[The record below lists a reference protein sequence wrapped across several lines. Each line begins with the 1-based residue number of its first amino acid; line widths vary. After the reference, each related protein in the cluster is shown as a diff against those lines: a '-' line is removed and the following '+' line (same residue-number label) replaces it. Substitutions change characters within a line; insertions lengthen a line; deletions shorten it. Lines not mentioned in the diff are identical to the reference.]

1 MSISESKITPKNGPF
16 LLNSSQG
23 EILIIAIL
31 IALNAG
37 LLLARLGSSSALG
50 SANDRSR
57 WCTVWSISA
66 RGTFQIDEIIQRSG
80 WDSIDKVRHEGHFYS
95 TKPPLYPTMLAG
107 LYRLINQVTGW
118 SLITETETVSRLILL
133 LANLIPFW
141 IALFVFWKL
150 LLLYEF
156 PAEVRV
162 IILAMLA
169 FATPFLPYLT
179 VLNNH
184 TIAVV
189 TLIFAIYPA
198 ARIQKAHATHEL
210 LSSRKLAL
218 LYMNAGFFAAFTC
231 CNELPAGLFGI
242 AIFLVLCK
250 VDCKRTWMWFVP
262 AALVPLIAFFVT
274 NIIVTGGWK
283 PFYLYYGTEKYVY
296 EHLGIPSYWAE
307 PRGVD
312 RARDTVPQYLF
323 HCLVGHHGIFSL
335 TPIFLLAIP
344 GFIRGLRSKIS
355 WQRIWHLI
363 GLLLTLA
370 ILAFY
375 WKRTENYNYGGVSV
389 ALRWT
394 LWLTPFWMLAIA
406 ETMRCCSIRKWIAI
420 CLLILTLPS
429 MYTAWGP
436 WNTPWQQPWLFNAMS
451 SQGWIDY
458 SDPPPKLEKPAHSWL
473 ITLPQSTEVD
483 KDYWVE
489 FITGESTLLRIADAG
504 PSEFEGQPARKMTIV
519 ERDHNDQPLRS
530 RELTV
535 NTQRVLAGKDPD
547 QFLLDW
553 TDSKANTT
561 RNDQVVF
568 LRGIPTSRT
577 YHRNFDRYVFIPVRD
592 DAFRCLR
599 LAANVWDPQAIPE
612 KSRIERVDLW
622 LSEEI
627 PFGLAKMLQSV
638 STSPGRDL
646 VSRKS
651 WRAVKFNVVE
661 STQ

>member
-1 MSISESKITPKNGPF
+1 MSNSESNF
-16 LLNSSQG
+16 LNENQPLLPAAFHW
-23 EILIIAIL
+23 EVFIVAIL

-37 LLLARLGSSSALG
+37 LLIARLGSSSALG

-57 WCTVWSISA
+57 WCTIWSISA
-66 RGTFQIDEIIQRSG
+66 RGTYQIDEIIQNPG

-107 LYRLINQVTGW
+107 LYRVIHQITGW
-118 SLITETETVSRLILL
+118 SLLTETETVSRLILL
-133 LANLIPFW
+133 MVNMVPLW
-141 IALFVFWKL
+141 IALFFFWKL

-156 PAEVRV
+156 PGEVRT
-162 IILAMLA
+162 IIIAMLA
-169 FATPFLPYLT
+169 FATPFLPFLT

-198 ARIQKAHATHEL
+198 VKIQKAHANQEL
-210 LSSRKLAL
+210 LSNRNLAL
-218 LYMNAGFFAAFTC
+218 LYMTAGFFAAFTC

-250 VDCKRTWMWFVP
+250 VDCKRTWIWFVP

-323 HCLVGHHGIFSL
+323 HCLIGHHGIFSL

-363 GLLLTLA
+363 GLILTLA

-406 ETMRCCSIRKWIAI
+406 EAISCCSIRKGMSV
-420 CLLILTLPS
+420 CLLVLTLPS
-429 MYTAWGP
+429 IYSAWGP
-436 WNTPWQQPWLFNAMS
+436 WNTPWQQPWLFNVMS
-451 SQGWIDY
+451 AQGWIDY
-458 SDPPPKLEKPAHSWL
+458 SDPPPKIEQPVHSWL
-473 ITLPQSTEVD
+473 IALPDSTEVD
-483 KDYWVE
+483 VDYWVE
-489 FITGESTLLRIADAG
+489 FITGESTVLRIADAG
-504 PSEFEGQPARKMTIV
+504 PSEFEGQTARKINIV
-519 ERDHNDQPLRS
+519 EKDHQDRPLRS

-535 NTQRVLAGKDPD
+535 NTQKVLAGEDPD
-547 QFLLDW
+547 QFLMDW
-553 TDSKANTT
+553 TDSKAGAI

-568 LRGIPTSRT
+568 LRGIPISRT

-592 DAFRCLR
+592 EAFRCLR

-612 KSRIERVDLW
+612 KSRVERADLW
-622 LSEEI
+622 LSEEV
-627 PFGLAKMLQSV
+627 PFGLVKMLQSV
-638 STSPGRDL
+638 SSSPGRDL

-651 WRAVKFNVVE
+651 WRAVKFKVVE
-661 STQ
+661 STP

>member
-1 MSISESKITPKNGPF
+1 MSTSESNILAKN
-16 LLNSSQG
+16 QQ
-23 EILIIAIL
+23 ILPALPHWELFVVAIL

-37 LLLARLGSSSALG
+37 LMLARLGSSSALG

-57 WCTVWSISA
+57 WCTIWSISA
-66 RGTFQIDEIIQRSG
+66 RGTYQIDEIIQSPG
-80 WDSIDKVRHEGHFYS
+80 WDSIDKVRHEDHFYS
-95 TKPPLYPTMLAG
+95 TKPPLYPTLLAG
-107 LYRLINQVTGW
+107 LYRGIHQITGW
-118 SLITETETVSRLILL
+118 SLLTETEAVSRLILL
-133 LANLIPFW
+133 LVNLIPFW

-156 PAEVRV
+156 PVEVRV
-162 IILAMLA
+162 IMIAMLA
-169 FATPFLPYLT
+169 FATPFLPFLT

-198 ARIQKAHATHEL
+198 VRIQKACANQEV
-210 LSSRKLAL
+210 LSNSKRAL
-218 LYMNAGFFAAFTC
+218 LYVTAGFFAAFTC

-250 VDCKRTWMWFVP
+250 GDCKRTWVWFVP

-312 RARDTVPQYLF
+312 RARDTVTQYLF
-323 HCLVGHHGIFSL
+323 HCLIGHHGIFSL

-344 GFIRGLRSKIS
+344 GFVQGLRSKIS

-363 GLLLTLA
+363 GLILTLA

-406 ETMRCCSIRKWIAI
+406 EAIRCCSLRKWMAI
-420 CLLILTLPS
+420 FLLVLTLPS
-429 MYTAWGP
+429 MYSAWGP
-436 WNTPWQQPWLFNAMS
+436 WNTPWQQPWLFDVMS
-451 SQGWIDY
+451 AQGWIDY
-458 SDPPPKLEKPAHSWL
+458 SDPPPKLEKPVHSWL
-473 ITLPQSTEVD
+473 ITLPESTEVD
-483 KDYWVE
+483 EDYWVE
-489 FITGESTLLRIADAG
+489 YITGESTLLRIADAG
-504 PSEFEGQPARKMTIV
+504 PLEIEGQSARQISIV
-519 ERDHNDQPLRS
+519 ERDHHDQPLRS
-530 RELTV
+530 LELTV
-535 NTQRVLAGKDPD
+535 RTQSVLAGEDPD

-553 TDSKANTT
+553 TDSKMDAN
-561 RNDQVVF
+561 RNDQLVF

-577 YHRNFDRYVFIPVRD
+577 YQRNFDRYVFIPVRD

-599 LAANVWDPQAIPE
+599 VDANVWDPQAIPE
-612 KSRIERVDLW
+612 KSRIERADLW

-638 STSPGRDL
+638 SASPGRDL

-651 WRAVKFNVVE
+651 WRAVKFEVVKT
-661 STQ
+661 TQ